1 MSREIAKIILPKE
14 MSDQELIYELLDTI
28 KDDVFSNQLTPLHTL
43 FEVLIKRSDNREILE
58 EYLS

>member
-14 MSDQELIYELLDTI
+14 KSDQELIYELLDTI
-28 KDDVFSNQLTPLHTL
+28 KDDVFSNQLTPLNTL
-43 FEVLIKRSDNREILE
+43 FEVLIKRSNNREILE